1 MSNNIKDAHRN
12 AIGCIV
18 EAAKEDRLALFEV
31 TDAAGK
37 PAILLVA
44 AEHDSKGKGGLIA
57 PLARID
63 VDFAAEFTPPEG
75 VETVAPEDDQCSGC
89 QEIETDKD
97 GICEGCS
104 RCSLCECT
112 CGLETFSDEGLD
124 NAGEGC

>member
-1 MSNNIKDAHRN
+1 MMSSITDEHRN

-44 AEHDSKGKGGLIA
+44 AEHDSKGKGGFIA

-75 VETVAPEDDQCSGC
+75 VETVEPEDEEVDSSGV
-89 QEIETDKD
+89 
-97 GICEGCS
+97 GC
-104 RCSLCECT
+104 
-112 CGLETFSDEGLD
+112 
-124 NAGEGC
+124 